1 MDIWEKSILIQGNIK
16 CKGLEVLNMF
26 KTEKEANEGRL
37 VKGRVVVNQ
46 AREVAKSQTAEG
58 FGGWSKN
65 FVFFYLVVCN
75 GKPLECFDLWIDS
88 VRLTFYKHAYGC
100 GGVGNKVQRLRV
112 EAGRPDR
119 RSLYQSK

>member
-26 KTEKEANEGRL
+26 KTEKEANEVRL

-65 FVFFYLVVCN
+65 FVFFTQLFVMAS
-75 GKPLECFDLWIDS
+75 LQS
-88 VRLTFYKHAYGC
+88 VLICGLT
-100 GGVGNKVQRLRV
+100 VS
-112 EAGRPDR
+112 D
-119 RSLYQSK
+119 